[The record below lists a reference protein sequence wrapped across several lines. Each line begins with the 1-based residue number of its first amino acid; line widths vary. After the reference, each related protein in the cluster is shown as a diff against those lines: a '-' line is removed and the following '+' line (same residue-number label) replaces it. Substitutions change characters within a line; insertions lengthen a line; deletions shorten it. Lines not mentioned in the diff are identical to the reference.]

1 MMKFTVAREELL
13 KALHIA
19 SKAIAVK
26 TPIPVLSNFKL
37 VLNDKGLTIISSN
50 NELSIITRV
59 PYANKG
65 KTLITE
71 TKHGGTLVNAK
82 LLSEIARKVE
92 GAQLSVELF
101 DDTIIHVSDGRSTY
115 KLNSIKVEEY
125 PELDLDT
132 TGVSL
137 EIETKILKK
146 MVEQTA
152 FAASTKEQRPIMTA
166 INLEATDGKLT
177 ATATDSARLSRKQ
190 ITINKPVKF
199 VSNVP
204 ARTLIEVVS
213 MLENEPMI
221 TLSFTEKR
229 ASFEFGQTLVIS
241 RLIGGEYPNT
251 SNIIPK
257 TSNYYLVANAKELLA
272 VMERVALL
280 SVERE
285 NVVKLTMTE
294 TSVEVSSK
302 SAQIGSASEPLSKFS
317 FNGDRFEVS
326 FNAFYLM
333 EAIRAFGAEDI
344 KIGFIGDMRPFV
356 LKNDKDD
363 SLIQL
368 ATPVRTY

>member
-1 MMKFTVAREELL
+1 MKFKVSREELL

-37 VLNDKGLTIISSN
+37 TIDDKGLTLISSN
-50 NELSIITRV
+50 NELSIVTRI
-59 PYANKG
+59 PYSLKG
-65 KTLITE
+65 KTLVTDA
-71 TKHGGTLVNAK
+71 KAGGTLVNAK
-82 LLSEIARKVE
+82 LFSEIARKVE
-92 GAQLSVELF
+92 GQELTVELF
-101 DDTIIHVSDGRSTY
+101 DDTIVNVGDGKSSY

-125 PELDLDT
+125 PELDLET
-132 TGVSL
+132 SGVSL
-137 EIETKILKK
+137 ELEAKVMKKI
-146 MVEQTA
+146 VEQTA

-166 INLEATDGKLT
+166 VNLEASDGKLV

-190 ITINKPVKF
+190 INIQKPVKF
-199 VSNVP
+199 SSNVP

-213 MLENEPMI
+213 MLDQEPVV

-229 ASFEFGQTLVIS
+229 ATFEFGHTLVIS

-257 TSNYYLVANAKELLA
+257 TSNYYLVANAKELLSA
-272 VMERVALL
+272 MERVALL
-280 SVERE
+280 SLERE

-294 TSVEVSSK
+294 TTVEVSSK
-302 SAQIGSASEPLSKFS
+302 SAQIGSASESLTKFS

-344 KIGFIGDMRPFV
+344 RIGFIGDMRPFV

>member
-1 MMKFTVAREELL
+1 MKFKVSREELL

-37 VLNDKGLTIISSN
+37 TIDDKGLTLISSN
-50 NELSIITRV
+50 NELSIVTRI
-59 PYANKG
+59 PYSLKG
-65 KTLITE
+65 KTLVTDA
-71 TKHGGTLVNAK
+71 KAGGTLVNAK
-82 LLSEIARKVE
+82 LFSEIARKVE
-92 GAQLSVELF
+92 GQELTVELF
-101 DDTIIHVSDGRSTY
+101 DDTIVNVGDGKSSY

-125 PELDLDT
+125 PELDLET
-132 TGVSL
+132 SGVSL
-137 EIETKILKK
+137 ELEAKVMKKII
-146 MVEQTA
+146 EQTA

-166 INLEATDGKLT
+166 VNLEASDGKLV

-190 ITINKPVKF
+190 INIQKPVKF
-199 VSNVP
+199 SSNVP

-213 MLENEPMI
+213 MLDQEPVV

-229 ASFEFGQTLVIS
+229 ATFEFGHTLVIS

-257 TSNYYLVANAKELLA
+257 TSNYYLVANAKELLSA
-272 VMERVALL
+272 MERVALL
-280 SVERE
+280 SLERE

-294 TSVEVSSK
+294 TTVEVSSK
-302 SAQIGSASEPLSKFS
+302 SAQIGSASESLTKFS

-344 KIGFIGDMRPFV
+344 RIGFIGDMRPFV

>member
-1 MMKFTVAREELL
+1 MKFKVSREELL

-37 VLNDKGLTIISSN
+37 TIDDKGLTLISSN
-50 NELSIITRV
+50 NELSIVTRI
-59 PYANKG
+59 PYSLKG
-65 KTLITE
+65 KTLVTDA
-71 TKHGGTLVNAK
+71 KAGGTLVNAK
-82 LLSEIARKVE
+82 LFSEIARKVE
-92 GAQLSVELF
+92 GQELTVELF
-101 DDTIIHVSDGRSTY
+101 DDTIVNVGDGKSSY

-125 PELDLDT
+125 PELDLET
-132 TGVSL
+132 SGVSL
-137 EIETKILKK
+137 ELEAKVMKKI
-146 MVEQTA
+146 VEQTA

-166 INLEATDGKLT
+166 VNLEASDGKLV

-190 ITINKPVKF
+190 INIQKPVKF
-199 VSNVP
+199 SSNVP

-213 MLENEPMI
+213 MLDQEPVV

-229 ASFEFGQTLVIS
+229 ATFEFGHTLVIS

-257 TSNYYLVANAKELLA
+257 TSNYYLVANAKELLSA
-272 VMERVALL
+272 MERVALL
-280 SVERE
+280 SLERE

-294 TSVEVSSK
+294 TTVEVSSK
-302 SAQIGSASEPLSKFS
+302 SAQIGSASESLTKFS

-333 EAIRAFGAEDI
+333 EAIRAFVAEDI
-344 KIGFIGDMRPFV
+344 RIGFIGDMRPFV

>member
-1 MMKFTVAREELL
+1 MKFTVNREELL
-13 KALHIA
+13 KALNIA
-19 SKAIAVK
+19 SKAIAIK

-37 VLNDKGLTIISSN
+37 VIDDKGLTIVSSN
-50 NELSIITRV
+50 NELSIVTRV
-59 PYANKG
+59 TYSSKG
-65 KTLITE
+65 KTFLTD

-82 LLSEIARKVE
+82 LFSEIARKVVGE
-92 GAQLSVELF
+92 NLSVELF
-101 DDTIIHVSDGRSTY
+101 DDTIVNVGDGRSSY

-137 EIETKILKK
+137 EMETKTLKK
-146 MVEQTA
+146 VIEQTA

-166 INLEATDGKLT
+166 VNFEASDGKLT

-199 VSNVP
+199 VSNIP
-204 ARTLIEVVS
+204 AKTLLEVVT
-213 MLENEPMI
+213 MMEQEATI

-229 ASFEFGQTLVIS
+229 ATFEFGNTLVIS
-241 RLIGGEYPNT
+241 RLITGEYPNT
-251 SNIIPK
+251 NNIIPK
-257 TSNYYLVANAKELLA
+257 TSNYFLTANSKELLA

-285 NVVKLTMTE
+285 NVVKLTMSE
-294 TSVEVSSK
+294 TAVEVSSK
-302 SAQIGSASEPLSKFS
+302 SAQVGSASEPLTKFS
-317 FNGDRFEVS
+317 FSGDHFEVS

-333 EAIRAFGAEDI
+333 EAIKAFGAEDI

>member
-1 MMKFTVAREELL
+1 MKFKVSREELL

-37 VLNDKGLTIISSN
+37 TIDDKGLTLISSN
-50 NELSIITRV
+50 NELSIVTRI
-59 PYANKG
+59 PYSLKG
-65 KTLITE
+65 KTLVTDA
-71 TKHGGTLVNAK
+71 KAGGTLVNAK
-82 LLSEIARKVE
+82 LFSEIARKVE
-92 GAQLSVELF
+92 GQELTVELF
-101 DDTIIHVSDGRSTY
+101 DDTIVNVGDGKSSY

-125 PELDLDT
+125 PELDLET
-132 TGVSL
+132 SGVSL
-137 EIETKILKK
+137 ELEAKVMKKI
-146 MVEQTA
+146 VEQTA

-166 INLEATDGKLT
+166 VNLEASDGKLV

-190 ITINKPVKF
+190 INIQKPVKF
-199 VSNVP
+199 SSNVP

-213 MLENEPMI
+213 MLDQEPLVV
-221 TLSFTEKR
+221 LSFTEKR
-229 ASFEFGQTLVIS
+229 ATFEFGHTLVIS

-257 TSNYYLVANAKELLA
+257 TSNYYLVANAKELLSA
-272 VMERVALL
+272 MERVALL
-280 SVERE
+280 SLERE

-294 TSVEVSSK
+294 TTVEVSSK
-302 SAQIGSASEPLSKFS
+302 SAQIGSASESLTKFS

-344 KIGFIGDMRPFV
+344 RIGFIGDMRPFV

>member
-1 MMKFTVAREELL
+1 MKFKVNRDELL
-13 KALHIA
+13 KAIHIA
-19 SKAIAVK
+19 SKAISIK

-37 VLNDKGLTIISSN
+37 TVDDKGLTLVSSN
-50 NELSIITRV
+50 NELSIVTRV
-59 PYANKG
+59 PFAVKG
-65 KTLITE
+65 RTLISE
-71 TKHGGTLVNAK
+71 TKNGGTLVNAK
-82 LLSEIARKVE
+82 LFGEIARKVDGSE
-92 GAQLSVELF
+92 LTVELF
-101 DDTIIHVSDGRSTY
+101 DDTIVNVGDGKSSY

-132 TGVSL
+132 SGVNL
-137 EIETKILKK
+137 DIEAKLLKK
-146 MVEQTA
+146 IVEQTA

-166 INLEATDGKLT
+166 VNLEAADGKLI

-190 ITINKPVKF
+190 VNIQKPVKF
-199 VSNVP
+199 SSNVP

-213 MLENEPMI
+213 MVDQEPMV

-229 ASFEFGQTLVIS
+229 ATFEFGNTLVIS
-241 RLIGGEYPNT
+241 RLVGGEYPNT

-257 TSNYYLVANAKELLA
+257 TSNYYLIANAKELLA
-272 VMERVALL
+272 AMERVALL
-280 SVERE
+280 SLERE
-285 NVVKLTMTE
+285 NVVKLTMSE
-294 TSVEVSSK
+294 TAVEVSSK
-302 SAQIGSASEPLSKFS
+302 SAQIGSASEPLTKFS
-317 FNGDRFEVS
+317 FTGDQFEVS

-344 KIGFIGDMRPFV
+344 RIGFIGDMRPFV

>member
-1 MMKFTVAREELL
+1 MRVKVLREELL
-13 KALHIA
+13 KAINIS
-19 SKAIAVK
+19 SKAISIK
-26 TPIPVLSNFKL
+26 TPIPVLNNFKL
-37 VLNDKGLTIISSN
+37 VVDDTGLTIVSSN
-50 NELSIITRV
+50 NELSIVTRV
-59 PYANKG
+59 PYAIKG
-65 KTLITE
+65 KTLLTE
-71 TKHGGTLVNAK
+71 TKNGGTLVNAK
-82 LLSEIARKVE
+82 LFGEIARKVE
-92 GAQLSVELF
+92 GSQLTVELF
-101 DDTIIHVSDGRSTY
+101 DDTIVNVSDGRSTY

-137 EIETKILKK
+137 ELETKVLKK
-146 MVEQTA
+146 VVEQTA

-166 INLEATDGKLT
+166 VNLEASDGKLI

-190 ITINKPVKF
+190 ININKPVKF

-204 ARTLIEVVS
+204 ARTLIEVTS
-213 MLENEPMI
+213 MMEHEPTI
-221 TLSFTEKR
+221 NLSFTEKR
-229 ASFEFGQTLVIS
+229 ATFEFGNTLVIS

-251 SNIIPK
+251 TNIIPK

-285 NVVKLTMTE
+285 NVVKLTMSE
-294 TSVEVSSK
+294 TAVEVSSK
-302 SAQIGSASEPLSKFS
+302 SAQIGSASEPLTKFS

-326 FNAFYLM
+326 FNALYLM

>member
-1 MMKFTVAREELL
+1 MKFKVHREELL
-13 KALHIA
+13 KAIHIA
-19 SKAIAVK
+19 GKAIANK

-37 VLNDKGLTIISSN
+37 VMDDKGLTIVSSN
-50 NELSIITRV
+50 NELSIVTRI
-59 PYANKG
+59 PYAFKG
-65 KTLITE
+65 KTLLTE

-82 LLSEIARKVE
+82 LFSEIARKVE
-92 GAQLSVELF
+92 GADLTVEIF
-101 DDTIIHVSDGRSTY
+101 DDTIVNVSDGRSSY

-137 EIETKILKK
+137 ELEAKVLKK
-146 MVEQTA
+146 VVEQTA

-166 INLEATDGKLT
+166 VNLEAVDGHLI

-190 ITINKPVKF
+190 IQLTKPVKF
-199 VSNVP
+199 TSNVP
-204 ARTLIEVVS
+204 ARTLIDVVA
-213 MLENEPMI
+213 MLELEPMVA
-221 TLSFTEKR
+221 LSFTEKR
-229 ASFEFGQTLVIS
+229 VTFEFGNTLVIS
-241 RLIGGEYPNT
+241 RLISGEYPNT

-257 TSNYYLVANAKELLA
+257 TSNFFFVANTKELLSA
-272 VMERVALL
+272 MERVALL

-285 NVVKLTMTE
+285 NVVKLTLTE
-294 TSVEVSSK
+294 TSAEVSSK
-302 SAQIGSASEPLSKFS
+302 SAQVGSASEPLSKFS

-333 EAIRAFGAEDI
+333 EAIKAFGSEDI